1 MFGRNLANALIA
13 MSLLSAL
20 SSAARAQDAAVT
32 APAIGAPVPEFTPAT
47 PVQAVQQPAI
57 NPNLLVD
64 ELHGDWSVRCF
75 NVESQAPCDI
85 LQLGTNAETQQRVSL
100 TSIAYVPTNQS
111 YLAQIIV
118 PLGVALSRGLS
129 LEAGEASLVGIK
141 FNRCEVDGCYVEI
154 AFPQATIEALST
166 LTENTLITVIAYG
179 QGDTLEMPFSIN
191 GFAEAIEHMVDEAED
206 RAVEPAPQ

>member
-100 TSIAYVPTNQS
+100 TSIAYVPTSQS

-118 PLGVALSRGLS
+118 PLGVGLSRGLS
-129 LEAGEASLVGIK
+129 LEAGEALLVGLK

>member
-32 APAIGAPVPEFTPAT
+32 APAIGAPLPEFTPAT

-75 NVESQAPCDI
+75 A
-85 LQLGTNAETQQRVSL
+85 
-100 TSIAYVPTNQS
+100 
-111 YLAQIIV
+111 
-118 PLGVALSRGLS
+118 
-129 LEAGEASLVGIK
+129 
-141 FNRCEVDGCYVEI
+141 
-154 AFPQATIEALST
+154 
-166 LTENTLITVIAYG
+166 
-179 QGDTLEMPFSIN
+179 
-191 GFAEAIEHMVDEAED
+191 
-206 RAVEPAPQ
+206 